1 MIIIAKLFKLFFKI
15 PLLRKNYYKF
25 YKYLFNPLKMFNN
38 LTIDTLYDGDIKIKL
53 HLKDWIQQQIYFT
66 DYFDYK
72 GIKFLKHTLKEG
84 DVFFDVGTNIGSYSL
99 VASKIVGNS
108 GKVYSFEPVTKTL
121 KKLTETVER
130 NNFNNI
136 QIEKK
141 IVSDKNESINIYA
154 SPDNNTG
161 MSSIIKKFDNVEP
174 ESVPSVILDE
184 YIINQKIKTI
194 ALVKID
200 VEGAEFHVLKG
211 MKNILTNIKPILF
224 IEIIN
229 DNLETTSITSQEI
242 IDFILNFNYSI
253 YATDKNGKAIPF
265 KSLKNSNYHN
275 YIFIP
280 NKVIF

>member
-25 YKYLFNPLKMFNN
+25 YKYLFNPLKLFNH

-84 DVFFDVGTNIGSYSL
+84 DTFFDVGTNIGSYSL

-108 GKVYSFEPVTKTL
+108 GKVYSFEPVFKTL

-154 SPDNNTG
+154 SPDDNIG
-161 MSSIIKKFDNVEP
+161 MSSIVKKFENVKP

-184 YIINQKIKTI
+184 YIIAQKIKKIT
-194 ALVKID
+194 LVKID
-200 VEGAEFHVLKG
+200 VEGAELAVLKG
-211 MKNILTNIKPILF
+211 MKRILKEIKPIIF
-224 IEIIN
+224 IEISN
-229 DNLETTSITSQEI
+229 DVLADIAIDAQEI
-242 IDFILNFNYSI
+242 IDFILEYDYSI
-253 YATDKNGKAIPF
+253 YAVSKRGTATMFN
-265 KSLKNSNYHN
+265 SLKNSTYHN
-275 YIFIP
+275 YIFLP
-280 NKVIF
+280 KK